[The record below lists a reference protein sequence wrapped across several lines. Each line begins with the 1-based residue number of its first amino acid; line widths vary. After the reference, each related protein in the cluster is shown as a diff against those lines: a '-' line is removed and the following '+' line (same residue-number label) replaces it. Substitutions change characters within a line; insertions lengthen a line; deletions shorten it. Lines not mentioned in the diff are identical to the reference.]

1 MFSSKFTKKRVLTA
15 LSVVGVLAIAGAAF
29 AYWTTSGSGSG
40 TATAGSDAG
49 VTVDG
54 NPANGITPGNSVAVT
69 SVIHNAHSQAQYVK
83 SLTVTISVSNAYDAT
98 SNPTG
103 CKAADFTYKADADNA
118 TTNPASNPHTSDV
131 STDIAANSTKSV
143 DGHVYLADTTSNQD
157 GCKGATVTLTYGAN
171 AS

>member
-1 MFSSKFTKKRVLTA
+1 MQFTKKRVLTA
-15 LSVVGVLAIAGAAF
+15 LSALSVLAIASIAL

-54 NPANGITPGNSVAVT
+54 NPANGITPGGNVAVT
-69 SVIHNAHSQAQYVK
+69 SVIHNAHSQPQYVK
-83 SLTVTISVSNAYDAT
+83 SLMVTITVSNAYNAT

-118 TTNPASNPHTSDV
+118 GTNPASNPHTSDV
-131 STDIAANSTKSV
+131 STDIAANGTKSV
-143 DGHVYLADTTSNQD
+143 DGHVYMADTTDNQD
-157 GCKGATVTLTYGAN
+157 GCKNATVTLTYAAN

>member
-1 MFSSKFTKKRVLTA
+1 MQFTKKRVLPA
-15 LSVVGVLAIAGAAF
+15 LGAIAVLAIASIAI

-54 NPANGITPGNSVAVT
+54 NPADGITPGGSVAVT
-69 SVIHNAHSQAQYVK
+69 SVIHNAHNQPQYVK
-83 SLTVTISVSNAYDAT
+83 SLAVSISVSNAYNAT

-103 CKAADFTYKADADNA
+103 CKAADFTYKADADDGA
-118 TTNPASNPHTSDV
+118 TNPASNPHTSDV
-131 STDIAANSTKSV
+131 STEIAANATKSI
-143 DGHVYLADTTSNQD
+143 DGHVHMASTSENQD
-157 GCKGATVTLTYGAN
+157 GCKNATVTLNYTAN